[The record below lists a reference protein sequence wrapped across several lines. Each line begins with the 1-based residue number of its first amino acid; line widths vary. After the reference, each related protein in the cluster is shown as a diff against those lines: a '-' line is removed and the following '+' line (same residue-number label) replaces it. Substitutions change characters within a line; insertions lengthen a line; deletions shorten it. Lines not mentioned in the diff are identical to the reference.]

1 MKLFKLLSLVFF
13 IFALAGRADDQIL
26 VDSCFEDDA
35 LGSPDGWQSKVGFGT
50 SAVELAK
57 IAPHEGKCH
66 LVFRV
71 TTDNAQKDDGG
82 PGTGPG
88 RVAVEQVTQ
97 TGTIT
102 PGTNYI
108 LSFFSTTPTGFFPT
122 VAPRYH
128 IEWLDA
134 SNQPIGSSVW
144 TSFAGSAGKDG
155 FYEEFSTD
163 LPAPAEADH
172 VRVSF
177 DLEGGDLNNPDSV
190 ETVLYLDNVS
200 LRPAKDGAKPK
211 AP

>member
-1 MKLFKLLSLVFF
+1 MKKILLL
-13 IFALAGRADDQIL
+13 LACLTLTARADEQIL
-26 VDSCFEDDA
+26 TNSGFEDEE
-35 LGSPDGWQSKVGFGT
+35 LGSPEGWRNTVCFGK
-50 SAVELAK
+50 SGVELAK
-57 IAPHEGKCH
+57 TAPHDGKIH
-66 LVFRV
+66 LVFTV
-71 TTDNAQKDDGG
+71 TTDNGQKDDGG

-88 RVAVEQVTQ
+88 RVAVEQLTQ
-97 TGTIT
+97 AGSIT

-134 SNQPIGSSVW
+134 SNQPIGSSLW

-155 FYEEFSTD
+155 FYEEFSTE
-163 LPAPAEADH
+163 LPAPPEADH

-190 ETVLYLDNVS
+190 ETVLYLDDVS
-200 LRPAKDGAKPK
+200 LKPAKPGLK